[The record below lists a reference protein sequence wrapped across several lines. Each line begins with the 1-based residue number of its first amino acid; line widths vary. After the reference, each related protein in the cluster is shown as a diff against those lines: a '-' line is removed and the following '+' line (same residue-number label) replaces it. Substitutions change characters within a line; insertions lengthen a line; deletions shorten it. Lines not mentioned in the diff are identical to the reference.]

1 MSKLL
6 IRLAAAYAVNGI
18 PSRVQHLAGLLQLGI
33 LLLFLSQGRLNLAF
47 QTVNIGL
54 RSLQTAL
61 RAFQIALQG
70 NNFAVVAVLLM
81 LSGTVNRLDGQQTVF
96 RLTGIR
102 GGGG

>member
-33 LLLFLSQGRLNLAF
+33 LLLFLSQSRLNFAF

-54 RSLQTAL
+54 CGLQTAL
-61 RAFQIALQG
+61 RAFQITLQG
-70 NNFAVVAVLLM
+70 NGFPLKLFD
-81 LSGTVNRLDGQQTVF
+81 L
-96 RLTGIR
+96 
-102 GGGG
+102 